1 MDNLIVRECIY
12 EDLDNIISL
21 QHQWHNEEITYG
33 FIPADKNYLE
43 TRLGKYFLVAEVNN
57 EIVGFCYG
65 AIHSADNM
73 PVINNGQLYIEIED
87 IYISLENRGTGIGST
102 LLNKI
107 LEVAKENGIERSLIY
122 SSTKD
127 LDNIIEFYKKHDY
140 KTWYIQMCK

>member
-21 QHQWHNEEITYG
+21 QYQWHNEEITYG

-73 PVINNGQLYIEIED
+73 AVINNGQLYIEIED